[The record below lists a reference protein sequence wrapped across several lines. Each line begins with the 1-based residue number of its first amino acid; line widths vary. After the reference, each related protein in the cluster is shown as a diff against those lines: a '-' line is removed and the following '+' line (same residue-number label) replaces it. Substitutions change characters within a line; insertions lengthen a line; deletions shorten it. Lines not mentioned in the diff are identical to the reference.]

1 MGSFKDFLVERE
13 DRVRAEEA
21 TKEAKKRQWI
31 AAVRSLLER
40 MEVWLKESDPGN
52 LLRLRTR
59 KVERREESIGA
70 YVVPILSIDFGS
82 RVVRVEPVAQ
92 NVMGPMI
99 EPREGYWSG
108 RVDLVGPPYKFQ
120 LFRFSGSDDLDDW
133 FIRDT
138 RNYRLVP
145 FDKESFDQALVE
157 LFS

>member
-1 MGSFKDFLVERE
+1 MGSFKEFLVERE

-21 TKEAKKRQWI
+21 AKEGKKNQWI
-31 AAVRSLLER
+31 ASVSSLLQR

-52 LLRLRTR
+52 LLKLETR
-59 KVERREESIGA
+59 MIERIEDSIGA
-70 YVVPILSIDFGS
+70 YKILALYVWLGS
-82 RVVRVEPVAQ
+82 RVVDVTPVAC

-108 RVDLVGPPYKFQ
+108 RVDLVGAPYKFQ
-120 LFRFSGSDDLDDW
+120 LFRFSGSDDLDSW